1 MRSWPGTTAKAYSPV
16 TSAPPRV
23 TLICEISS
31 VAWLSPASVLEA
43 CTAEAGTL
51 SVSPLFTSPTRV

>member
-1 MRSWPGTTAKAYSPV
+1 M
-16 TSAPPRV
+16 